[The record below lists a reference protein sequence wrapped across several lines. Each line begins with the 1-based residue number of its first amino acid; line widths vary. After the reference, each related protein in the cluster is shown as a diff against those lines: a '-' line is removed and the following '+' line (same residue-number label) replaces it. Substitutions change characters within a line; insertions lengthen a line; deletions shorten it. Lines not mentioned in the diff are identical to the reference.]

1 MKFERILI
9 FVVQYFVKKT
19 ETLSPY
25 IDIPLTVPY
34 NYVRDP
40 EYEDF
45 EPNFTEGAM
54 KQDRL
59 NASGIQIFESLSDIC
74 QQMKLEE
81 EQEN

>member
-1 MKFERILI
+1 
-9 FVVQYFVKKT
+9 VKRT

-34 NYVRDP
+34 NYIRDP

-59 NASGIQIFESLSDIC
+59 NASG
-74 QQMKLEE
+74 K
-81 EQEN
+81 